1 MFVPHF
7 LQVGDFDEA
16 EFGVQ
21 GDAPRLIGIN
31 ATEDRVMADFF
42 GEREEFAE
50 KKGAKAFALM
60 FMVQIHRV
68 LHAVAVGLARMK
80 AAERAP
86 ADDDSTLLGHDY
98 RMLRAVRVKPVPPFL
113 GSAGH
118 GLIGAGAV
126 LHVVVVNGVDG
137 REVGERGGAE
147 SGGHEGEVVC
157 SWWKG
162 SAQMTNVE
170 IRMTNAESWCLRAL
184 FSNLDSGAGNL
195 HSRGPQ
201 VKFTNHLTNTFIMA
215 IKVGV
220 IGAGGMLQYHAA
232 GFRQAGA
239 EIVAVADAAPG
250 AAAKAAEKYGIAK
263 SYESVEA
270 MLKGSPEIKAVSVI
284 VPNKFHKPLTIQCL
298 KAGKHVFSEKPP
310 ALNAK
315 EVKEIIVAAKK
326 AGKKVLFNFNNRAR
340 PESQAMMKYINDGV
354 VGKINSAQAKW
365 IRRTGIPGFGGWF
378 TTKDL
383 SGGGPLID
391 LLHMVDLAMY
401 FMGYPEPA
409 HVLGQTFS
417 DFIQDKQ
424 FKGPWGIPDRVGG
437 TTDVEN
443 AAHGFVTFKTGQV
456 LSLQVSWAEM
466 VKREEVSVVFQGTKA
481 GGKVERL
488 FGIDGLDNTAIDTCE
503 LYVQENGNSVNRSIV
518 TPACEDMGRI
528 GSAANFIE
536 AIEGKATALNTPEQ
550 ALRLMQVIDAIYA
563 SAKTKKPV
571 SI

>member
-1 MFVPHF
+1 
-7 LQVGDFDEA
+7 
-16 EFGVQ
+16 
-21 GDAPRLIGIN
+21 
-31 ATEDRVMADFF
+31 
-42 GEREEFAE
+42 
-50 KKGAKAFALM
+50 
-60 FMVQIHRV
+60 
-68 LHAVAVGLARMK
+68 
-80 AAERAP
+80 
-86 ADDDSTLLGHDY
+86 
-98 RMLRAVRVKPVPPFL
+98 
-113 GSAGH
+113 
-118 GLIGAGAV
+118 
-126 LHVVVVNGVDG
+126 
-137 REVGERGGAE
+137 
-147 SGGHEGEVVC
+147 
-157 SWWKG
+157 
-162 SAQMTNVE
+162 
-170 IRMTNAESWCLRAL
+170 
-184 FSNLDSGAGNL
+184 
-195 HSRGPQ
+195 
-201 VKFTNHLTNTFIMA
+201 
-215 IKVGV
+215 
-220 IGAGGMLQYHAA
+220 MLQYHAA

-250 AAAKAAEKYGIAK
+250 AASAAAGKWNIPHGYD
-263 SYESVEA
+263 SVAE
-270 MLKGSPEIKAVSVI
+270 MLAAHPEIQAVSII
-284 VPNKFHKPLTIQCL
+284 VPNKFHAPLTIQCL
-298 KAGKHVFSEKPP
+298 EAGKHVFSEKPP
-310 ALNAK
+310 ALNAG
-315 EVKEIIVAAKK
+315 EVQAIIDAAKK
-326 AGKKVLFNFNNRAR
+326 AGKQVLFNFNNRAR
-340 PESQAMMKYINDGV
+340 PESQAMMTYISQGV

-378 TTKDL
+378 TTKEL

-443 AAHGFVTFKTGQV
+443 SAHGFVTFKTGQV

-503 LYVQENGNSVNRSIV
+503 LYVQENGHSVNRSIT

-536 AIEGKATALNTPEQ
+536 ALEGKSAALNTPEQ
-550 ALRLMQVIDAIYA
+550 ALRLMQVIDAIYE
-563 SAKTKKPV
+563 SATSGKPV